1 MACYTTTSTAP
12 LVQKNC
18 ISGKCETRI
27 SEQFVNHVPAA
38 MIMVSDQSTVLG
50 VQTTFYNV
58 IKDMRSS
65 KYNAQKSAISSV
77 YAAHISESFL
87 APADVTARENVV
99 NQFVCWVKKSN
110 IYEGECVGFL
120 ETVTNAVNSVLV
132 GGDGGFDESTA
143 HLLIENFNK
152 TVSMAS
158 KVTCCDTNVLV
169 LKNPFV
175 V

>member
-1 MACYTTTSTAP
+1 MACYTTTSTGP
-12 LVQKNC
+12 LVQKSC

-38 MIMVSDQSTVLG
+38 MIKVVDQSTVLG

-77 YAAHISESFL
+77 YATHISEPFSVL
-87 APADVTARENVV
+87 ADVTGRENVV

-120 ETVTNAVNSVLV
+120 ETVTSAVKSVLA
-132 GGDGGFDESTA
+132 GGDGGFLDDTA
-143 HLLIENFNK
+143 AALIENFNK
-152 TVSMAS
+152 TVSIAA